1 MSPVSSIPSSAG
13 PQELPPR
20 HFLSVFALQVAI
32 TGVKCQVY
40 SENLLS
46 GWRMLGLR
54 LVWVHSL
61 SRLSRPP
68 GLHSV
73 CALLTSP
80 PALKGHSQKDGRNE
94 AVKNHVMARIGRF
107 TGTER

>member
-1 MSPVSSIPSSAG
+1 MSPVGSVPSSAG
-13 PQELPPR
+13 PQELPPC

-32 TGVKCQVY
+32 TGISVKFTVK
-40 SENLLS
+40 NLLS
-46 GWRMLGLR
+46 GWRMLGLH
-54 LVWVHSL
+54 LVWVHPL
-61 SRLSRPP
+61 SPLSQPP

-94 AVKNHVMARIGRF
+94 AVKNHVMARTGRF
-107 TGTER
+107 TGMEG